1 MLMEMNHRFVS
12 AYIEHMKSHY
22 AEDYSTGVHDEA
34 VSTADI
40 SLPDLI
46 RSDII

>member
-12 AYIEHMKSHY
+12 VYIEHMKTHY